1 MNSNSGTEP
10 QSQSKPE
17 PEPEPEPEPKRK
29 PEIKPEPKRKRW
41 RTPSWIAFGFIGA
54 FAASVL
60 TVIYTGLMVEG
71 SPGEFDAEFRS
82 VTMHVGETR
91 AVRLVFDVR
100 SVYPEATLEV
110 QLPPMVEPRD
120 APGSSSV
127 TEDVSLVPGDN
138 EFSIEIRATGVTRGY
153 MIARL
158 LADEPVAL
166 ERVFVTVDDDEGN

>member
-10 QSQSKPE
+10 KP
-17 PEPEPEPEPKRK
+17 R
-29 PEIKPEPKRKRW
+29 RW
-41 RTPSWIAFGFIGA
+41 RAPSWIAFGFIGA

-71 SPGEFDAEFRS
+71 SRSEFDAEFHS
-82 VTMHVGETR
+82 VTMQVGETR
-91 AVRLVFDVR
+91 AVRLDFDVR
-100 SVYPEATLEV
+100 GVYPEARLEV

-120 APGSSSV
+120 APGASSL
-127 TEDVSLVPGDN
+127 TQAVSLVPGDN
-138 EFSIEIRATGVTRGY
+138 EFSIEIHATGATRGY

-166 ERVFVTVDDDEGN
+166 ERIFVTVDDEDGD